1 MKKPVL
7 TKLLKKGIK
16 IVRGHAVNLLRSIP
30 VSEYMEKEYE
40 SIWDNTGLEELIVK
54 AQESSY
60 PHFVV
65 LNNKDELVG
74 ILSMRDLKNCLSDMD
89 YLCKIIVAADIMS
102 KNVYCLVP
110 DDNLE
115 TAFEV
120 FEGKHI
126 STLPVVDSRNRKKVL
141 GILKKSNLILAYN
154 EKILKTHILQDRGK

>member
-1 MKKPVL
+1 
-7 TKLLKKGIK
+7 
-16 IVRGHAVNLLRSIP
+16 
-30 VSEYMEKEYE
+30 
-40 SIWDNTGLEELIVK
+40 
-54 AQESSY
+54 
-60 PHFVV
+60 V

-89 YLCKIIVAADIMS
+89 YLCELIVAAHIMS

-110 DDNLE
+110 DDTLE

-141 GILKKSNLILAYN
+141 GILKKSNA
-154 EKILKTHILQDRGK
+154 ILKKCPTPIFFLENDMICIIFLYLGDKSSCCMEGSTLWIKHYACQYGPPLP